1 MNSATVD
8 GPIERPCR
16 ERRIVRIHEKS
27 GRVSDLR
34 DRAISCIRL
43 RGATAQQLATNADLI
58 VTGQKIAL
66 DPPSPEVP

>member
-1 MNSATVD
+1 
-8 GPIERPCR
+8 
-16 ERRIVRIHEKS
+16 
-27 GRVSDLR
+27 VSDLR